1 MKRESSI
8 FVAGHKGLAG
18 SAIVRKLVSDGFS
31 NLLTRD
37 RAQVD
42 LLVQSQVDGFFEESR
57 PEYVFLAAAKV
68 GGIHA
73 NSTYPADFI
82 RENLQIQTNII
93 DAAYRFGGKKLLFLG
108 SSCIYPKL
116 CPQPIKEEYLL
127 TGALEP
133 TNDAYAIAKIAGIR
147 MCNAYRQQFG
157 FNAISLMPTNLYGQG
172 DNFDRV
178 NSHVLPALIRRF
190 HEAKL
195 ESTEVVTVWGSGNPK
210 REFLHVDDLAD
221 AAVYLM
227 QNYDEEGIVNVGV
240 GDDISIK
247 ELALLIAEIVGYK
260 GRLEFDPSKPDG
272 TPQKLL
278 DVSKL
283 NKLGWSSSISLRE
296 GLTSTYEWFCS
307 HYKEINQTGRA

>member
-8 FVAGHKGLAG
+8 FVAGHNGLAG

-31 NLLTRD
+31 NMLNRD

-42 LLVQSQVDGFFEESR
+42 LRVQSQVDSFFEKSR

-93 DAAYRFGGKKLLFLG
+93 DAAYRSGAKKLLFLG

-147 MCNAYRQQFG
+147 MCSAYRQQFG

-195 ESTEVVTVWGSGNPK
+195 EFTEVVTVWGSGNPK

-227 QNYDEEGIVNVGV
+227 QNYDEDGIVNVGV

-247 ELALLIAEIVGYK
+247 ELAQLIAEIVGYK

-296 GLTSTYEWFCS
+296 GLTSTYKWFCS

>member
-1 MKRESSI
+1 
-8 FVAGHKGLAG
+8 
-18 SAIVRKLVSDGFS
+18 
-31 NLLTRD
+31 
-37 RAQVD
+37 
-42 LLVQSQVDGFFEESR
+42 
-57 PEYVFLAAAKV
+57 
-68 GGIHA
+68 
-73 NSTYPADFI
+73 
-82 RENLQIQTNII
+82 
-93 DAAYRFGGKKLLFLG
+93 
-108 SSCIYPKL
+108 
-116 CPQPIKEEYLL
+116 
-127 TGALEP
+127 
-133 TNDAYAIAKIAGIR
+133 
-147 MCNAYRQQFG
+147 
-157 FNAISLMPTNLYGQG
+157 MPTNLYGQG

-195 ESTEVVTVWGSGNPK
+195 ESMEVVTVWGSGNPK

-227 QNYDEEGIVNVGV
+227 QNYDEDGIVNVGV

-283 NKLGWSSSISLRE
+283 NKLGWSSSISLRA
-296 GLTSTYEWFCS
+296 GLTSTYKWFCN